1 MNESIASAKTPDRDR
16 TICARLIRF
25 FRFGDAGGALVEMAL
40 VMPILLCM
48 LTGIFSFSA
57 ALYQKLQLAEALS
70 SAGRVLAAD
79 RGNTDPCADAVTA
92 LDAASPGLSSSSI
105 GITITIDG
113 ISYGS
118 NTSTV
123 SCPGVTGTSGA
134 TTGAGGANNP
144 NMPAGTT
151 ATIQA
156 TYPCSLSIYNVS
168 GLSCAIGAQI
178 AEVVQ

>member
-1 MNESIASAKTPDRDR
+1 MNESIASAKTIDKDR
-16 TICARLIRF
+16 TICRRLIRF
-25 FRFGDAGGALVEMAL
+25 IRFRDAGSALVEMAL

-57 ALYQKLQLAEALS
+57 ALYQKLQLAEAMS
-70 SAGRVLAAD
+70 SAGRVLAVD
-79 RGNTDPCADAVTA
+79 RGNTDPCSDAVTA

-105 GITITIDG
+105 GITIVIDG
-113 ISYGS
+113 NTYGS

-123 SCPGVTGTSGA
+123 SCKAAGGNNNPLMPSGA
-134 TTGAGGANNP
+134 
-144 NMPAGTT
+144 T